1 MQVLA
6 GRFKGQRIK
15 TSSNLNYRPTKSIV
29 RKSIF
34 DMLRPFSFE
43 NVLDLFSGS
52 GMFGFEAGSR
62 GANTVTFVD
71 NNKEIQKMLK
81 RNAEILQGP
90 SYNFYHMDALKFINR
105 KRKYDLIYADPPY
118 GKFDLQNITTII
130 LRRLELKGLLI
141 LECPKNQEPFMNAR
155 LKDYGRTRIMMWKS

>member
-6 GRFKGQRIK
+6 GRFKGQRIR
-15 TSSNLNYRPTKSIV
+15 TSKNLNYRPTKSIV

-34 DMLRPFSFE
+34 DTLRPFSFE

-52 GMFGFEAGSR
+52 GIFGFEAGSR

-71 NNKEIQKMLK
+71 NNKKIQKMLK
-81 RNAEILQGP
+81 INAEILQGP
-90 SYNFYHMDALKFINR
+90 SYNFYHLDALKFINR
-105 KRKYDLIYADPPY
+105 KKKYDLIYADPPY

-130 LRRLELKGLLI
+130 LKRLELKGLLI
-141 LECPKNQEPFMNAR
+141 LECAKSQEPFMDAM
-155 LKDYGRTRIMMWKS
+155 LKDYGQTRIMMWNK